1 MNKVKVSVVV
11 PVYKVEKYLE
21 RCDNSIIKQ
30 SLSELE
36 IILVDD
42 GSPDNCGIMCD
53 SFADKDNRIKV
64 VHKANGGLSS
74 ARNAGLKIATGE
86 YIGFVDSD
94 DDIETDM
101 YEKMYNAALKY
112 KVDFVMCDYQRI
124 NSNSTN
130 FNKTLDIDSGFYD
143 KEKIRSDIFPALIMG
158 SNIDYGP
165 LLSVCLCLY
174 KRQFLTDNSITFA
187 NDVKWSEDNLFSAI
201 VGYKCNSFYYLK
213 TEYLYHYYSNP
224 GTITTSYRAGAWNVY
239 CKMNEYLHN
248 FFDQISD
255 YDFSEQLK
263 IHMLYYACN
272 CLGMASKLSEEDA
285 LYEMNMI
292 LNSQELKTAFKNLHL
307 SDISIKLRFQLYL
320 MKHKKTKVL
329 YKIYNKK
336 G

>member
-1 MNKVKVSVVV
+1 M
-11 PVYKVEKYLE
+11 
-21 RCDNSIIKQ
+21 
-30 SLSELE
+30 
-36 IILVDD
+36 
-42 GSPDNCGIMCD
+42 
-53 SFADKDNRIKV
+53 
-64 VHKANGGLSS
+64 
-74 ARNAGLKIATGE
+74 
-86 YIGFVDSD
+86 
-94 DDIETDM
+94 
-101 YEKMYNAALKY
+101 
-112 KVDFVMCDYQRI
+112 
-124 NSNSTN
+124 
-130 FNKTLDIDSGFYD
+130 
-143 KEKIRSDIFPALIMG
+143 
-158 SNIDYGP
+158 
-165 LLSVCLCLY
+165 
-174 KRQFLTDNSITFA
+174 
-187 NDVKWSEDNLFSAI
+187 FSAI

-255 YDFSEQLK
+255 YDFSEQ
-263 IHMLYYACN
+263 
-272 CLGMASKLSEEDA
+272 EDA

>member
-21 RCDNSIIKQ
+21 RCVNSIIKQ

-124 NSNSTN
+124 NSNRTN

-248 FFDQISD
+248 FF
-255 YDFSEQLK
+255 
-263 IHMLYYACN
+263 
-272 CLGMASKLSEEDA
+272 
-285 LYEMNMI
+285 
-292 LNSQELKTAFKNLHL
+292 
-307 SDISIKLRFQLYL
+307 
-320 MKHKKTKVL
+320 
-329 YKIYNKK
+329 
-336 G
+336 